1 MCCEAARSSEY
12 SSIKLYSRM
21 CSEAVKLRGVLK
33 RVEDDLDAAYKELEQ
48 EPELAVKQDTKHF
61 TGSIS

>member
-1 MCCEAARSSEY
+1 
-12 SSIKLYSRM
+12 M